1 MLLMGVGPTEIH
13 ATGRLVKASEVGQVA
28 SAEGILDAARK
39 EAEAIRAAAQEE
51 FDRRHEE
58 GYEKGLKDG
67 KAEIMMQKLDL
78 LESSVKFMEGM
89 EDKMAGIVIK
99 ALRKCVDQIGDE
111 ELVVQITRKAMRAVV
126 RNQQQITVKVSPAMV
141 PVVRARLSEIQAEF
155 PSVNYI
161 DVGEDPKLTDRACI
175 VETDAGVV
183 DASIETQLDAIE
195 KSIRK
200 NFAKS

>member
-1 MLLMGVGPTEIH
+1 MLLLGVGPAEIH

-28 SAEGILDAARK
+28 SAEEILDAARK
-39 EAEAIRAAAQEE
+39 EADAIRAAAKEE
-51 FDRRHEE
+51 FDRRHAE
-58 GYEKGLKDG
+58 GYEKGLRDG
-67 KAEIMMQKLDL
+67 KTEIMMQKLDL

-141 PVVRARLSEIQAEF
+141 PVVRARLAEIQAEF
-155 PSVNYI
+155 PSVNFI
-161 DVGEDPKLTDRACI
+161 DVGEDPKLTDRACV
-175 VETDAGVV
+175 VETEAGVV

>member
-1 MLLMGVGPTEIH
+1 MLLLGVGPAEIH
-13 ATGRLVKASEVGQVA
+13 STGRLVKASEVGQIA
-28 SAEGILDAARK
+28 SAEEILDAARK

-51 FDRRHEE
+51 FNRRHEE

-141 PVVRARLSEIQAEF
+141 PVVRARLTEIQAEF
-155 PSVNYI
+155 PSVNFI
-161 DVGEDPKLTDRACI
+161 DVGEDAKLDDRSCV

>member
-1 MLLMGVGPTEIH
+1 MLLLGVGPAEIH
-13 ATGRLVKASEVGQVA
+13 STGRLVKASEGGQIA
-28 SAEGILDAARK
+28 SAEEILDAARK

-51 FDRRHEE
+51 FNRRHEE

-141 PVVRARLSEIQAEF
+141 PVVRARLTEIQAEF
-155 PSVNYI
+155 PSVNFI
-161 DVGEDPKLTDRACI
+161 DVGEDAKLDDRSCV